1 MDAAQLNDVSLS
13 GSVAASTLRENILA
27 ELEMNPNPDWCAP
40 TAFSFVIRNVN
51 CFPQY

>member
-27 ELEMNPNPDWCAP
+27 ELEMNPNPDWCAAKAAISYSDV
-40 TAFSFVIRNVN
+40 TSLV
-51 CFPQY
+51 